1 MLIVVILIV
10 MVRNCRLLLLSIVII
25 KHFAQCSYADCC
37 HTDCRGAQLNV
48 GVAEYCYNKHFA
60 QCCYADCCYTDCRGA
75 QLSAAV
81 AEYCYSKH
89 FAQCCYAYC
98 CHTACHSAQ
107 SNVVG
112 VGVVVGVAVVADV
125 AAALKHV
132 QVLFFS
138 STAGSNF
145 DWSVF
150 APFSE
155 GVLFSRNGFSLFFRR
170 NSNGTKLSLLW
181 MLLLLL
187 LPASCCEAA

>member
-10 MVRNCRLLLLSIVII
+10 VAGAQLNVGVAEYCYS

-37 HTDCRGAQLNV
+37 H
-48 GVAEYCYNKHFA
+48 
-60 QCCYADCCYTDCRGA
+60 AD
-75 QLSAAV
+75 
-81 AEYCYSKH
+81 
-89 FAQCCYAYC
+89 
-98 CHTACHSAQ
+98 CHSAQ

-112 VGVVVGVAVVADV
+112 VGVVADV

-150 APFSE
+150 APLSE
-155 GVLFSRNGFSLFFRR
+155 GVLFFITRSRNGFSLFFRR

-187 LPASCCEAA
+187 PASCCEAA